1 MAEEKKSLFQ
11 RFVYDPDANSRT
23 PQNVPHVG
31 TRPPGVPAQTTVPP
45 VPRTQRLGA
54 VGRPATFDQEFFEII
69 LGRIGSDVAIPK
81 GFDQLIQMLLS
92 MEETMASTPLQQRFE
107 IALKTVGALTGITR
121 EQTVQTL
128 RKQQEVVEKLKAEFE
143 KSMTADAEDQKATHN
158 GDMQNLQGH
167 IEQLKQQIA
176 DLKRQQAS
184 DERRLTEIKDSLKG
198 VDAQLENDRAAF
210 IATCSVIQQGAPQRN
225 WIGIDVLLLDVI
237 TPATS
242 STGGTRG

>member
-11 RFVYDPDANSRT
+11 RFVYDPDANSGT
-23 PQNVPHVG
+23 PQNVPRVG
-31 TRPPGVPAQTTVPP
+31 TRPPGVPVQTTVPP

-69 LGRIGSDVAIPK
+69 LGRIGNDVAIPN
-81 GFDQLIQMLLS
+81 GFDQLIQMLITL
-92 MEETMASTPLQQRFE
+92 EETMGSTPLLQRFD

-121 EQTVQTL
+121 EQAVQTL
-128 RKQQEVVEKLKAEFE
+128 RKQQEVVEKLRAEFE

-176 DLKRQQAS
+176 DLERQKAS
-184 DERRLTEIKDSLKG
+184 DERSLSEIKDSLKG

-210 IATCSVIQQGAPQRN
+210 IATCSVIQQGAPQRK
-225 WIGIDVLLLDVI
+225 WIGIDVLLDVI

-242 STGGTRG
+242 SAGGTRG